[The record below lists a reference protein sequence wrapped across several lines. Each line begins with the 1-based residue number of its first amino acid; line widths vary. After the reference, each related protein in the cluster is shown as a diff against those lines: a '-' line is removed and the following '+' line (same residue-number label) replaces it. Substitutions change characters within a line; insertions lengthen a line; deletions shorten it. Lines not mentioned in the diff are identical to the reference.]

1 MWNLSGII
9 IWSLFF
15 DGKRGYNIWYLYE
28 YFFKNVITK
37 TYKKYKKNNGI
48 TCYKW
53 KAGRTLEIFSRWNS
67 ENIEH
72 KLNEQNTKIEE
83 LKSKLAIKQIAIDK
97 LEIKCDGSERYSRR
111 SSLRIHG
118 LDFDSDEDN
127 NVMEKLE
134 KSYRHM
140 GIEFNRNEMDRARY
154 ISKSFIDKK
163 EKRKVRSII
172 IKFRSWGSRTTFYKA
187 RPKNHSDWQKKPG
200 SSFNVFYRFN

>member
-1 MWNLSGII
+1 MGNVAII
-9 IWSLFF
+9 YDIFM
-15 DGKRGYNIWYLYE
+15 N
-28 YFFKNVITK
+28 
-37 TYKKYKKNNGI
+37 
-48 TCYKW
+48 
-53 KAGRTLEIFSRWNS
+53 IFSKMLLQKLIK
-67 ENIEH
+67 NIK
-72 KLNEQNTKIEE
+72 KLMESLVTNEKLEELLKSFQDEIVKTLNINEQNTKIEE
-83 LKSKLAIKQIAIDK
+83 LKSKLAIKQIAIDN

-187 RPKNHSDWQKKPG
+187 RPKNHSD
-200 SSFNVFYRFN
+200 

>member
-1 MWNLSGII
+1 MKCVGWLKTVQTCEIYLVLSYKVYFLMGNVAII
-9 IWSLFF
+9 YDIFM
-15 DGKRGYNIWYLYE
+15 N
-28 YFFKNVITK
+28 
-37 TYKKYKKNNGI
+37 
-48 TCYKW
+48 
-53 KAGRTLEIFSRWNS
+53 IFSKMLLQKLIK
-67 ENIEH
+67 NIK
-72 KLNEQNTKIEE
+72 KLMESLVTNEKLEELLKSFQDEIVKTLNINEQNTKIEE
-83 LKSKLAIKQIAIDK
+83 LKSKLAIKQIAIDN
-97 LEIKCDGSERYSRR
+97 LEIKCEGSERYSGR

-127 NVMEKLE
+127 NVTEKLE

-187 RPKNHSDWQKKPG
+187 RPKNHSD
-200 SSFNVFYRFN
+200 